1 MAWIYNKKT
10 GLMTECHNKDV
21 IKTCKKDFD
30 TFLVNDSEDKLKKL
44 IEVETED
51 ETAVETKPLSKMK
64 VDELK
69 ALAEERGIEGYESLT
84 KNELLEVLK

>member
-1 MAWIYNKKT
+1 MAWIYNKQT
-10 GLMTECHNKDV
+10 NLMTECSNVDV
-21 IKTCKKDFD
+21 IKICKRDID
-30 TFLVNDSEDKLKKL
+30 TFIVSDNQEKLKKL
-44 IEVETED
+44 IEIEAEEET
-51 ETAVETKPLSKMK
+51 VETKPLSKMK

>member
-10 GLMTECHNKDV
+10 KLMTECRNADV
-21 IKTCKKDFD
+21 IKTCKKDID
-30 TFLVNDSEDKLKKL
+30 TFIVNESKDKLNKL
-44 IEVETED
+44 IEVEND
-51 ETAVETKPLSKMK
+51 EEAVETKPLSKMK